1 MVILF
6 YKNLNR
12 LFYYM
17 VIDVYISFSSYIQLD
32 LSIASKC
39 EGPTFQKPRHIFIEQ
54 LQDDSPGDLH
64 KKEFL
69 PCCSNGIKVFHFYY
83 RHLQMAY
90 SSYLC
95 YSCSINW
102 AELIRCNKP
111 SYDVS
116 KYLYIYQ
123 VLLLYEFCKVTFA
136 FDFYSSHF
144 HYYLIAFQRLLL
156 LQCGL

>member
-1 MVILF
+1 MNLIRWWGYEHARFLFETVYFMVILF

-69 PCCSNGIKVFHFYY
+69 PCCSNGIKIFHFDY

-95 YSCSINW
+95 YSCSLNW
-102 AELIRCNKP
+102 AELIRGNKP
-111 SYDVS
+111 PYNVSVCMYIFIRYYSYRN
-116 KYLYIYQ
+116 
-123 VLLLYEFCKVTFA
+123 FA
-136 FDFYSSHF
+136 
-144 HYYLIAFQRLLL
+144 R
-156 LQCGL
+156 